1 MSEVD
6 FLNIPEEI
14 IDARSYLRKPV
25 RQELC
30 SCVICS
36 MTCNHSTSGEWQRYR
51 LVQTSDYQAINKV
64 LCLHGIMIEGMAPSW
79 CGVAYQMFE
88 KIKEGGYKCR

>member
-1 MSEVD
+1 MLEVG
-6 FLNIPEEI
+6 FLSIPEGI

-36 MTCNHSTSGEWQRYR
+36 MTCNHSTSGEWQSYR

-64 LCLHGIMIEGMAPSW
+64 LCLYGIMIEGMAPS
-79 CGVAYQMFE
+79 CYGVAYQMSE
-88 KIKEGGYKCR
+88 KTKKGQL